1 MRLTYE
7 MGNSL
12 TVRCVGTRTI
22 GRCYAETTYEVRSTR
37 PLPRS
42 VFDGLR
48 EAGLVGYGQSF
59 SVSEPKEVVEVVEP
73 VLLADDRVLARGVD
87 AISAIN
93 GSAPLAWLRT
103 TYVYSVTDACDSGD

>member
-1 MRLTYE
+1 MKLTYE

-12 TVRCVGTRTI
+12 TVRHVGTRTI
-22 GRCYAETTYEVRSTR
+22 GRCYSETTYEVRSTR

-59 SVSEPKEVVEVVEP
+59 SVSEAREVVESVEP
-73 VLLADDRVLARGVD
+73 LLVEGDRVLARGTD
-87 AISAIN
+87 AIAAIN
-93 GSAPLAWLRT
+93 GSSPLPWLRT
-103 TYVYSVTDACDSGD
+103 SYIYSVTDACDSGD